1 MEFTSLYDI
10 KSWLEDVD
18 RLGNTG
24 TCSSPRFLK
33 PFHFVTLAMEMK
45 RRGGAKLKLPDALCG
60 YAARMKLWHVIG
72 EEPPVH
78 VNEYTPAGRF
88 HPLEALLDEN
98 AVAEV
103 SRGIVEIFKANGQD
117 EKSVDAADTMV
128 RELLSNCFAHAE
140 SDIGLHGLACAQWW
154 PKANKA
160 QIAICDSGIGIR
172 QSLDQSGIYEAAL
185 AGGNS
190 CELATQYQVTSKPGK
205 GHSGYGLT
213 LARDLIEQN
222 AGAIFVISHGE
233 YFYSKNC
240 STHSGVLDTP
250 HPGTL
255 LVLEWNTNTPLDL
268 KQVYDGW
275 PAIEGAN
282 GDDDFDF

>member
-1 MEFTSLYDI
+1 MDFTTLFGI
-10 KSWLEDVD
+10 KSWLGEVD
-18 RLGNTG
+18 RLCKTG
-24 TCSSPRFLK
+24 VCSSPPFLK

-45 RRGGAKLKLPDALCG
+45 RKRKANLRLPDALCG
-60 YAARMKLWHVIG
+60 YAARMKLWHALG
-72 EEPPVH
+72 EAAPVH

-88 HPLEALLDEN
+88 HPLEALVDEST
-98 AVAEV
+98 VDEV
-103 SRGIVEIFKANGQD
+103 SRGMVDIFRANGQD
-117 EKSVDAADTMV
+117 EKSVDAAQTMV
-128 RELLSNCFAHAE
+128 QELLSNCFAHAE
-140 SDIGLHGLACAQWW
+140 SDNGLHGLACAQWW

-190 CELATQYQVTSKPGK
+190 CELATRYEVTSKPGK

-222 AGAIFVISHGE
+222 AGAIFIVSYGE
-233 YFYSKNC
+233 YFYSK
-240 STHSGVLDTP
+240 SGSIQSGVIETP
-250 HPGTL
+250 YQGTL

-268 KQVYDGW
+268 KQVYDAW
-275 PAIEGAN
+275 PDVEGAD
-282 GDDDFDF
+282 DDDFDF